1 MPTSTE
7 TTLNGFPRLPAELRI
22 KIYEQILRDVNG
34 KPTLR
39 ALYPYRGLIL
49 SCKQVKEDFEYEWAK
64 LFNRLVAKALD
75 GCELSV
81 SPVAS
86 LQDAAHV
93 TCIAS
98 LHLSSPSLDC
108 RASAFTA
115 LATIFTKVTLRLDA
129 TWPNYGN
136 TVRDFLL
143 SLQYEFFDSMRYEV
157 RRLNPRSDVRID
169 HSLPGLVTTQNT
181 VVDNQSQAPSGFNFP
196 GLYTEV
202 QIMIYRELGK
212 HCGTLEQLEEC
223 GTGSLLNTNSDLEYC
238 FREEVWGRY
247 RYRDFA

>member
-1 MPTSTE
+1 MSAE
-7 TTLNGFPRLPAELRI
+7 TTLNGFSGLPAELRI
-22 KIYEQILRDVNG
+22 KIYEQILRDVND

-49 SCKQVKEDFEYEWAK
+49 SCIQVKEDFEYEWAK
-64 LFNRLVAKALD
+64 LVNHLVAKALD

-98 LHLSSPSLDC
+98 QHHSPPSVTC
-108 RASAFTA
+108 TGRAFTA
-115 LATIFTKVTLRLDA
+115 LATIFSKVTLRLDA
-129 TWPNYGN
+129 TWPGYGN
-136 TVRDFLL
+136 TMRDFFH
-143 SLQYEFFDSMRYEV
+143 SLQYKFLDRVRYEA

-169 HSLPGLVTTQNT
+169 HLLPGLVTTQRT
-181 VVDNQSQAPSGFNFP
+181 VTNNRSQAPSRFNFP

-202 QIMIYRELGK
+202 QRRIYQELGK

-223 GTGSLLNTNSDLEYC
+223 GAGSLLNTNSDVEYC
-238 FREEVWGRY
+238 FREEVWGLY
-247 RYRDFA
+247 RG